1 MRVMLVD
8 DHAVYLE
15 GLRNLLTVRG
25 FDVVASVPNGW
36 DAIAQ
41 VRHRRPDLVL
51 MDARMPEC
59 DGIRA
64 TRLLKAQMP
73 DIPVILMVLPED
85 AEVCAEAI
93 RAGATGCLTKT
104 ATPNLLLSALLD
116 LVGQPW
122 PTLPEDRGLSVGRVH
137 QSSV

>member
-1 MRVMLVD
+1 MNMRVMLVD

-25 FDVVASVPNGW
+25 FDVVASVRNGW
-36 DAIAQ
+36 DAVAQ
-41 VRHRRPDLVL
+41 VRYRRPDLVL

-64 TRLLKAQMP
+64 TQLIKAQMP
-73 DIPVILMVLPED
+73 DVPVILMVLPED
-85 AEVCAEAI
+85 AEVCADAI
-93 RAGATGCLTKT
+93 RAGAMGCLSKT

-116 LVGQPW
+116 LVDAPW
-122 PTLPEDRGLSVGRVH
+122 PARPEGSGLVAGCVG
-137 QSSV
+137 